1 MTIADRIKKIR
12 EFFDI
17 TSNEFAQITGIHPV
31 SIRKYETN
39 KMVPGNDVIEK
50 MSEALRL
57 PKMIFEGL
65 PKQYTDYDYSGDFYQ
80 QLFLLIENG
89 TLTIN
94 GTFREVNNF
103 ELYDKIS
110 FGLNPKLS
118 EYVILK
124 HDGKEIPLSDLS
136 MELRSNS
143 RANNAGVISFYMY
156 MDKIKKAN
164 DVLLKKHWNTK
175 AHGSKDDYSHKLHED
190 ALDLQM
196 ELMLRGHSWK
206 DYMDGPTNLED
217 VHSLLDKVLQDGGNY
232 YDFVDQLDVP
242 ESKKEDYITSYEDQ
256 WIENH
261 YINKGT
267 YPIDGTIEEKDAF
280 AMSVIQKI
288 EDYKEEHP
296 NYQKEIK
303 KASIAE
309 SKKRYEEYLAEQKK
323 SAPQN

>member
-12 EFFDI
+12 DFFGI
-17 TSNEFAQITGIHPV
+17 TSNEFAKITGIHPV

-65 PKQYTDYDYSGDFYQ
+65 PKQYTNYDYSGDFYQ
-80 QLFLLIENG
+80 QLFLLLDNG
-89 TLTIN
+89 TLTTN
-94 GTFREVNNF
+94 GTTKEVNNF
-103 ELYDKIS
+103 ELYDNIS

-118 EYVILK
+118 DYVILK

-143 RANNAGVISFYMY
+143 RINNAGVVEFYMY
-156 MDKIKKAN
+156 MNNMKKAN

-175 AHGSKDDYSHKLHED
+175 VHGSKEDYSRKLYED
-190 ALDLQM
+190 ALDLQI

-206 DYMDGPTNLED
+206 NYMDGPTNLED
-217 VHSLLDKVLQDGGNY
+217 VQSLLDKVLQAGGNY
-232 YDFVDQLDVP
+232 YDLVDQLDVP
-242 ESKKEDYITSYEDQ
+242 ESKKEIYISSFEDQ
-256 WIENH
+256 WIEDH
-261 YINKGT
+261 YIDKGT
-267 YPIDGTIEEKDAF
+267 YPIDGTNEEKGAF
-280 AMSVIQKI
+280 AMSIIQKI
-288 EDYKEEHP
+288 EDYKEDHP
-296 NYQKEIK
+296 NYKTEIK
-303 KASIAE
+303 EACIAE
-309 SKKRYEEYLAEQKK
+309 SKKNYAEYLAEQKK